1 MILKQTGTRKSELA
15 ELRALRDA
23 NEGFN
28 RSLVK
33 SEIDR
38 IEAGVEAEREVAHFL
53 KREFGP
59 SSSVLVINDLRI
71 AHEGDHAQTDHM
83 VIDLE
88 RRAMWIIETKGYSGI
103 LGCNAHGDWSVTYER
118 KGEIQ
123 IDSPEEQCRRH
134 CTTIARWMAERGLPE
149 FEMIPMVAVASKT
162 GIRRLG
168 MNAGCDVIKSYN
180 LIKTIREHQSKR
192 PVLSDQDTEHLTE
205 GFRTMVASHTS
216 PGPTNWKRKLGLR
229 ARPTGKRP
237 QLTVHAGGRAKASE
251 ARRRQQGNRTSREG
265 HAGAVAGVIVAI
277 LLSIYGVPKI
287 LTGMGEGLIKNSQA
301 SQVSKA
307 QNRDTLWPTSFPMS
321 GTVEWRGGGPP
332 AYTSMAGQLQVWDQT
347 GSGTSKVVRIRN
359 ANVMKMDGRNRST
372 PVATAYMAP
381 DTHLDIKLP
390 AGLYDVT
397 VMTGRGWDPEDGF
410 LQKNFAADYGQ
421 VIVNAGQ
428 PGIVAM
434 GASDQKVT
442 PIEVTDF

>member
-28 RSLVK
+28 RSLIK

-38 IEAGVEAEREVAHFL
+38 IEAGVEAEREVAHLL

-59 SSSVLVINDLRI
+59 SSSVLVVNDLRI
-71 AHEGDHAQTDHM
+71 AHDGDHAQTDHL

-88 RRAMWIIETKGYSGI
+88 RRVIWVVETKGYSGI

-134 CTTIARWMAERGLPE
+134 GITIARWMAERGLPE
-149 FEMIPMVAVASKT
+149 FEMIPVVVVASKT
-162 GIRRLG
+162 GIQRLG

-180 LIKTIREHQSKR
+180 LVKTIRAQQEHR
-192 PVLSDQDTEHLTE
+192 PVLPMNDPEQLVDA
-205 GFRTMVASHTS
+205 FRTMVASHTS

-229 ARPTGKRP
+229 SRPTGKRP
-237 QLTVHAGGRAKASE
+237 QLTVHAGGRTKAPE
-251 ARRRQQGNRTSREG
+251 AGRRQREKRTSREG
-265 HAGAVAGVIVAI
+265 HAGAVAGVVVAI
-277 LLSIYGVPKI
+277 LLGVYGVPKI
-287 LTGMGEGLIKNSQA
+287 LTGMGGSLIKNSQA
-301 SQVSKA
+301 A
-307 QNRDTLWPTSFPMS
+307 QASRAQSRDTIWPASFPMS
-321 GTVEWRGGGPP
+321 GTVEWREGGPP
-332 AYTSMAGQLQVWDQT
+332 AYTAMAGQMQVWDQT

-410 LQKNFAADYGQ
+410 LQETFAADYGQ

-434 GASDQKVT
+434 GASDQKVA